1 MKLQVLGLIIV
12 LVSLGILTIVFFTDS
27 DRYKPDKKEYKNIE
41 KGINV
46 VFFRNIEESDIEEV
60 AKTLDRLKDIGVTHI
75 SVVLFIYQEG
85 KTSTKIYEDSHQT
98 LPKDQLVKYIRAA
111 KEKGF
116 TLQLLPL
123 LGVSEGDDDSV
134 GKWNISPADLSKW
147 FASYDEEILKYA
159 EIAEVEKVEVFGIGS
174 EMSSLSGETGR
185 WQNLIEKVRGV
196 YKGQILYAAN
206 WDDFTEGT
214 FRNELGWL
222 KKVDII
228 GVDSYFPLKTGENPS
243 VEELQSVWTK
253 WEAIFARL
261 RTSDKKI
268 IVSEIGITSTTE
280 HFDEPWRFD
289 IDDKE
294 VDLATQEKYYE
305 AAFRFFQN
313 KVDGIYWWVIDDGL
327 PPQSP
332 LQDKGFSPLG
342 KPAEQ
347 VLRKWYSADYN

>member
-159 EIAEVEKVEVFGIGS
+159 EIAEVEKVEVFGIG
-174 EMSSLSGETGR
+174 
-185 WQNLIEKVRGV
+185 
-196 YKGQILYAAN
+196 
-206 WDDFTEGT
+206 
-214 FRNELGWL
+214 
-222 KKVDII
+222 
-228 GVDSYFPLKTGENPS
+228 VDSYFPLKTGENPS

-313 KVDGIYWWVIDDGL
+313 KVDGIYWW
-327 PPQSP
+327 
-332 LQDKGFSPLG
+332 
-342 KPAEQ
+342 
-347 VLRKWYSADYN
+347 